1 MNITDDFTRQHLRDI
16 LKQRARRYFKDQNR
30 EETSTSE
37 YLTFRRGTAGFAVSV
52 PELQDVHTAPEIVP
66 LPLVARHIAGVVP
79 VRGEITAVYDLYRF
93 LYDHNEEG
101 GEQEY
106 LIRGGGDLANIALI
120 ADELLSVIELEDNSI
135 NPLPVSL
142 AGCEAY
148 LKGITEN
155 NEIVISLS
163 GLRNHEPFFNA

>member
-1 MNITDDFTRQHLRDI
+1 MSITEDYTQQHLRDT
-16 LKQRARRYFKDQNR
+16 LKRRARRYYKDQQR

-37 YLTFRRGTAGFAVSV
+37 YLTFRRGSAWFAVSV
-52 PELQDVHTAPEIVP
+52 PELQDVHPAPDIVP

-79 VRGEITAVYDLYRF
+79 VRGEITAVYDLFRF
-93 LYDHNEEG
+93 LYDQNEEG

-106 LIRGGGDLANIALI
+106 LIRGGGDLTDIALI
-120 ADELLSVIELEDNSI
+120 ADDLLSVIELEDNSI

-148 LKGITEN
+148 LKGITAN

-163 GLRNHEPFFNA
+163 GLRNYEPFYNA